1 LSVQQRT
8 TGFENNFAMKKLF
21 YSLFTLSILLAFTA
35 CEEKER
41 AFPEYENL
49 EHGAYARQLTKTG
62 NFFLT
67 DVDNSAIDISVEFYD
82 DNDGKNVASYSW
94 VVEYIDKANGGA
106 NSVAPVNIL
115 TIDAGAFSTNPDTG
129 LPFTS
134 FGFTLP
140 DVLSTLGITAADVD
154 GGSTFRFNATLTL
167 NDGRTFTAAN
177 TGSNV
182 ISSAPFS
189 GLFSF
194 DANLLCTSDLGGD
207 IDYVTTAGVTG
218 GGGPA
223 CPDPITGTIS
233 LTPVEDDAGKYTISD
248 ASLGVFGEC
257 WADSPAEGLT
267 LVDACNITG
276 IDGADQYGDS
286 YTWTII
292 SIDGPVMTIDF
303 ENTYGDGGSSVLT
316 RVDGV
321 DWPPL
326 TN

>member
-1 LSVQQRT
+1 
-8 TGFENNFAMKKLF
+8 MKKLF
-21 YSLFTLSILLAFTA
+21 YSLFALSILVGFTA

-62 NFFLT
+62 TFFLT
-67 DVDNSAIDISVEFYD
+67 DVENSAIDISVEFYD
-82 DNDGKNVASYSW
+82 ENDGKDVASYSW

-106 NSVAPVNIL
+106 NSVAPVDIL

-134 FGFTLP
+134 FGFTLTE
-140 DVLSTLGITAADVD
+140 VFSTLGITAADVD

-194 DANLLCTSDLGGD
+194 DADLLCTSDLSG
-207 IDYVTTAGVTG
+207 IYEVTTEAWCGDVGPTIMTQWVETASEGVYDVIDPANPDDPDAADFSFGAYTPCYGEGSTLPG
-218 GGGPA
+218 G
-223 CPDPITGTIS
+223 
-233 LTPVEDDAGKYTISD
+233 
-248 ASLGVFGEC
+248 
-257 WADSPAEGLT
+257 T
-267 LVDACNITG
+267 LQIKDACNI
-276 IDGADQYGDS
+276 IAP
-286 YTWTII
+286 I
-292 SIDGPVMTIDF
+292 
-303 ENTYGDGGSSVLT
+303 GSSRWGELYTYESVTVSGSTLVIVWSNDYGEGGT
-316 RVDGV
+316 STFVRTDGT